1 MRDARKLLPGESGFN
16 RLKRNYIRGAR
27 DRNFKFELST
37 EEFRNLVTGNCYYCG
52 AKPANEM
59 KDESEHSKF
68 IYNGIDRIDNSK
80 GYEKY
85 NSVSCCEKCNR
96 MKNILG
102 KAEFIKQCI
111 LISKYQ
117 IDPPF

>member
-1 MRDARKLLPGESGFN
+1 
-16 RLKRNYIRGAR
+16 
-27 DRNFKFELST
+27 
-37 EEFRNLVTGNCYYCG
+37 
-52 AKPANEM
+52 M